1 VGAALA
7 RSFSLVRGHFWL
19 VLAGM
24 LGLAVL
30 ILGLARFRHW
40 I

>member
-1 VGAALA
+1 MNFKLGFFEDP
-7 RSFSLVRGHFWL
+7 SHFW
-19 VLAGM
+19 VVVAGM